1 MNPEKYAE
9 LFASEAREHLEEI
22 SRSLVALEAK
32 PDDSDSVDAIF
43 RSVHTIKGM
52 AAAMGYDD
60 AAQLSHSI
68 ESVLDGIRSG
78 RRTLDS
84 KLLDLLLTSGD
95 ALEAAVDAAVA
106 GEAAAD
112 WTALIKELGAAIE
125 PTAEAES
132 ETAPAAVE
140 TRAGAARKRPSGG
153 TGDKGGVASRVGGAG
168 SRSGSSRVR
177 VDIRR
182 LDRLMN
188 LIGELMIVRYRME
201 SLANDLHS
209 EELQEAVERAS
220 GLIAEMQTN
229 VIESRMV
236 PVWQVFDRFP
246 RVVRDVARSLG
257 KEVEIAISGK
267 ELELDRSMLDAIS
280 DPLVHMLRNAV
291 DHGIEPP
298 EEREKAGKPR
308 LGRIEM
314 SARRDRSRIEIVIK
328 DDGRGVDRE
337 RVIAKA
343 RQRGLLGE
351 DADPSDNELF
361 RIITRPGFSTAEK
374 VTSISGRGVGL
385 DVVEDFVRGF
395 GGSVDF
401 STEQG
406 VGSTLSLELPLTVAI
421 VRALIVD
428 VAGYNY
434 ALPVTFIR
442 SSFEISPDAV
452 EVAHGREWVWWR
464 DERLSLTRLQRLFG
478 GEYDGARSNGVNGGV
493 LNLVAVEFGSERL
506 ALSVDRFV
514 GEEEIVVKAFDPP
527 RGALPIFS
535 GATIRADGSPALIVD
550 VTGLS

>member
-9 LFASEAREHLEEI
+9 LFASEAREHLEQI

-112 WTALIKELGAAIE
+112 CTALIKELGAAIE

-140 TRAGAARKRPSGG
+140 TRAGAAGKRPSGG
-153 TGDKGGVASRVGGAG
+153 TGDKGGVARRAGAAG

-188 LIGELMIVRYRME
+188 LIGELMIVRNRVE

-298 EEREKAGKPR
+298 EEREKVGKPR

-351 DADPSDNELF
+351 DADPSDNDLF
-361 RIITRPGFSTAEK
+361 RIMTRPGFSTAEK

-493 LNLVAVEFGSERL
+493 LNLVAVEFGSVRL

-550 VTGLS
+550 VTVLS

>member
-9 LFASEAREHLEEI
+9 LFASEAREHLEQI

-78 RRTLDS
+78 SRTLDS
-84 KLLDLLLTSGD
+84 KLLDLLLTSSD

-112 WTALIKELGAAIE
+112 WTALIKELRAAIE

-140 TRAGAARKRPSGG
+140 TQAGAARKRPSGG
-153 TGDKGGVASRVGGAG
+153 MGDKGGARRVGGAG

-188 LIGELMIVRYRME
+188 LIGELMIVRNRVE

-246 RVVRDVARSLG
+246 RVVRDVARLLG

-337 RVIAKA
+337 RVIARA

-351 DADPSDNELF
+351 DADPSDNDLF

-385 DVVEDFVRGF
+385 DVVEHFVRGF

-527 RGALPIFS
+527 QGALPIFS